1 MTVRNPWRREMPV
14 WWVMAE
20 WGRLKGNAIAWWK
33 GEHVTGPAR
42 IPLRIRWAARH
53 ACKRLRARVSELE
66 RDVNEAWADVENWRS
81 AHTKDVG
88 HLRAEIEQLKSD
100 IYAALDEGRWDE
112 WDRAVDTWGRS
123 SGRPDDVRLI
133 LEGALER

>member
-1 MTVRNPWRREMPV
+1 
-14 WWVMAE
+14 
-20 WGRLKGNAIAWWK
+20 
-33 GEHVTGPAR
+33 
-42 IPLRIRWAARH
+42 
-53 ACKRLRARVSELE
+53 LE